1 MVTPDWVNAPELP
14 ENVWLLKQ
22 DSIELHLRGLLRLWA
37 VCRNPSTTF
46 LRIALAAH
54 PPCYAQGPSYC

>member
-37 VCRNPSTTF
+37 VCRNPSITEFCLDT
-46 LRIALAAH
+46 
-54 PPCYAQGPSYC
+54 P